1 MCRYSCIFSELILRE
16 ISNGLSFCVLE
27 RENRKAPNQHRLF
40 VPCPKKRSTPAL
52 LLSLSTLSTSTPKPR
67 AEGSSPSAPA
77 KKERQASACLS
88 FFVAT
93 GVKPRHAE
101 RVGHRRRS
109 AACGGYSEAGMAQR
123 SAIGKAAL
131 PPQTEPGTARGL
143 AKQVQVRP
151 SISAMLWRTSPPFPC
166 FIALFLT
173 QLHPPPTAATPSST
187 QNAPGFALFGGGP
200 GAVGCFCPLLA
211 CKIWGLVFVTWLVAP
226 PLFWGL
232 QKAGRDAPG
241 LGKIALL
248 FAQIQGIASQHFCG
262 FICISLLDYLEG

>member
-1 MCRYSCIFSELILRE
+1 MTSAFS
-16 ISNGLSFCVLE
+16 
-27 RENRKAPNQHRLF
+27 
-40 VPCPKKRSTPAL
+40 RSLVRSP
-52 LLSLSTLSTSTPKPR
+52 TSTPKPR

-77 KKERQASACLS
+77 KNREASTMLASL

-109 AACGGYSEAGMAQR
+109 AACGGCSEAGMAQR

-173 QLHPPPTAATPSST
+173 RLHLSSPAPNPSST
-187 QNAPGFALFGGGP
+187 QNAPGFALLGLFRVRF
-200 GAVGCFCPLLA
+200 AVFRAPIFWAEICAFCPL
-211 CKIWGLVFVTWLVAP
+211 WLE
-226 PLFWGL
+226 
-232 QKAGRDAPG
+232 
-241 LGKIALL
+241 
-248 FAQIQGIASQHFCG
+248 ASLCYDCPNTTAKGERNHE
-262 FICISLLDYLEG
+262 D